1 MSSPNLLSVQRCVRC
16 VMDTTDPDIAFDAEG
31 ICSHCRS
38 YDANYRSTVESAMN
52 GGRLGEL
59 DKLVKVIQEAGR
71 GHDYD
76 CVIGVSGGVD
86 STYVLLKAVE
96 LGLRPLA
103 AHFDSGWNSE
113 LAVHNIE
120 CATSRLGVDL
130 KTDVVNWT
138 EMRDLQLSFFKAG
151 VANCDIP
158 TDHAFPAV
166 ALKNATEYGVKFV
179 LSGSNLAT
187 ESVLPTA
194 WGHRAADKR
203 YLMAIQRAHGTV
215 KLETYPTLGLLRKE
229 IWYRYLRRVRTVKP
243 LNYLPYDKSAAKQEI
258 SDKLGWRDYGGKHYE
273 SIFTR
278 FFQGHYL
285 PRRFAFDKRLA
296 HYSSLILSGQ
306 MTRDEALHNIETQ
319 PPYDAD
325 LQRADL
331 KFIAKKL
338 GISVGEFEALIDSP
352 VASIRRYPTN
362 DLAYSIGFRARDMV
376 SRK

>member
-1 MSSPNLLSVQRCVRC
+1 MTSPNVLSRQRCVRC
-16 VMDTTDPDIAFDAEG
+16 VMDTTDPEITFDEAG
-31 ICSHCRS
+31 VCSHCRS
-38 YDANYRSTVESAMN
+38 YDANLRSTVESAMS
-52 GGRLGEL
+52 GARLADLDQMVGEIK
-59 DKLVKVIQEAGR
+59 DAGR
-71 GHDYD
+71 GREYD

-86 STYVLLKAVE
+86 STYLLLKAVE

-120 CATSRLGVDL
+120 RATSTLNVDL

-166 ALKNATEYGVKFV
+166 ALKNATMYGTKYV

-203 YLMAIQRAHGTV
+203 YLMAIQRAHGSV
-215 KLETYPTLGLLRKE
+215 KLETYPTLGLLKKE
-229 IWYRYLRRVRTVKP
+229 IWYRYLRHVRTVKP
-243 LNYLPYDKSAAKQEI
+243 LNYLPYDKASAKQEI
-258 SDKLGWRDYGGKHYE
+258 ADKLDWRDYGGKHHE
-273 SIFTR
+273 SVFTR

-285 PRRFAFDKRLA
+285 PRRFGFDKRLA
-296 HYSSLILSGQ
+296 HYSSLILSDQ
-306 MTRDEALHNIETQ
+306 MTRVEALHLIESE
-319 PPYDAD
+319 PPYDPE
-325 LQRADL
+325 LQRTDL
-331 KFIAKKL
+331 KFVAKKL
-338 GISVGEFEALIDSP
+338 SISLAEFEALIDAP
-352 VASIRRYPTN
+352 LASVRQYPTN
-362 DLAYSIGFRARDMV
+362 DAAYRIGFRARDLV
-376 SRK
+376 SRR